1 MPVEPRSIQAT
12 QAARCP
18 RRGEARSFRPEAQWM
33 LEGQEKTEA
42 IPIGVEVLVILGWG
56 YSLPAKEAS

>member
-1 MPVEPRSIQAT
+1 
-12 QAARCP
+12 
-18 RRGEARSFRPEAQWM
+18 M